1 MSLLKT
7 AFLVTMMSLGM
18 VGSFSAVCVAQP
30 STTQLLYTQRGDD
43 SQDIWLMNL
52 DGSGKKRL
60 GSGGNPTWS
69 PDGKRIPFNK
79 TVDGNTDVYFMDA
92 ADGGNVT
99 RLTTDTAR
107 DHGPTWSPDGSMI
120 AFNSGR
126 SGSNQISR
134 TNVEEGAWG
143 FNLTQ
148 LTQNTPHN
156 RVNNFIAW
164 SPNGRWIAFEADR
177 DRDDPEIY
185 LANAVDGTN
194 QQRLTFTRALNEVPA
209 WSPDSKQIIF
219 SSDMHDEPQ
228 SGTYDI
234 YIMDADGA
242 NQKRMTVTEGAASLP
257 SMSANGKYIAYTV
270 SGDDENRTNIWIMN
284 ADRSDQRILLRGA
297 SSPRFSPF

>member
-1 MSLLKT
+1 MSTPRTKLFIAMLC
-7 AFLVTMMSLGM
+7 LGV
-18 VGSFSAVCVAQP
+18 VGSFSTVCLAQTN
-30 STTQLLYTQRGDD
+30 TTQIAYTQRGDD
-43 SQDIWLMNL
+43 SQDIWVMNL

-60 GSGGNPTWS
+60 GPGGNPTWS
-69 PDGKRIPFNK
+69 PDGKRIAFDK
-79 TVDGNTDVYFMDA
+79 TVDDNTDIYHMDA

-99 RLTTDTAR
+99 RVTTDAAR

-126 SGSNQISR
+126 SGSDQVWR
-134 TNVEEGAWG
+134 TNVESGAWG
-143 FNLTQ
+143 FNVTQ
-148 LTQNTPHN
+148 LTQDTPHN

-164 SPNGRWIAFEADR
+164 SPDGLWIAFEADR

-194 QQRLTFTRALNEVPA
+194 QQRLTFTRALDEVPA
-209 WSPDSKQIIF
+209 WSPDSKQIVF

-234 YIMDADGA
+234 YIMDVDGA
-242 NQKRMTVTEGAASLP
+242 NQKRLTVTPGAASLP

-284 ADRSDQRILLRGA
+284 TDGSDQRVLLKGA